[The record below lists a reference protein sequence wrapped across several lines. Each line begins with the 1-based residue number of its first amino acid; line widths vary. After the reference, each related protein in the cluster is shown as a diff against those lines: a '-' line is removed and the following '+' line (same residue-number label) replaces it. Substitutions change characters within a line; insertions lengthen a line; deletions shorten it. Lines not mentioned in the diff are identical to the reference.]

1 MVGFIFGIIFVIVG
15 IITGICLTCFKK
27 TVETEEYVLD
37 ENQQPI
43 RTAYGY
49 RTTVKKTV
57 KKPYAKY
64 SVISYVGGAFL
75 GILLTFFGCIAS
87 VSTGNT
93 GVVTTFG
100 KVENYTLEAGFHL
113 KAPWHTVTEMDNRV
127 QKTSVE
133 LSCFSS
139 DIQEVSMK
147 YTLNYQIDKANA
159 QEIYRT
165 VGTNYYSTIVEP
177 NIAEAVKVATAKY
190 TAEQLVQTRSN
201 LATDIEA
208 LLETN
213 LGRYNIKV
221 SSTAIEDMDFTD
233 AFTNAVEAKQ
243 VAEQKKKQAE
253 IEQAQALA
261 QAENDKKIAETNAE
275 AAAKVAEIQA
285 TADAKVAEISA
296 NAAEYQ
302 GQKDAA
308 IALQRLASINGW
320 TVKTE
325 KIDDTHT
332 KYTICYAGTDD
343 PVGEE
348 DLKLG
353 AQRLIEYYYTQ
364 AWNGQ
369 LPDTYVGMDGLF
381 EILASTTDPATPST
395 GTDSKD

>member
-1 MVGFIFGIIFVIVG
+1 MVGFIFGIIILLAG
-15 IITGICLTCFKK
+15 IITGICLAICKK
-27 TVETEEYVLD
+27 EVETKEYVLD
-37 ENQQPI
+37 ENGKPI
-43 RTAYGY
+43 TNGWGEAKYI
-49 RTTVKKTV
+49 TKTSV
-57 KKPYAKY
+57 KKPYKKY
-64 SVISYVGGAFL
+64 SGIAYIAGIFL
-75 GILLTFFGCIAS
+75 GILLTFFGCMAS

-201 LATDIEA
+201 LAADIEA

-213 LGRYNIKV
+213 LGRYNIRV

-261 QAENDKKIAETNAE
+261 QAENDKKIAETNAKANAE
-275 AAAKVAEIQA
+275 VAKIQAQADKEVAEIA
-285 TADAKVAEISA
+285 ADS
-296 NAAEYQ
+296 AEYQ
-302 GQKDAA
+302 GKKEAA

-320 TVKTE
+320 TVVH
-325 KIDDTHT
+325 D
-332 KYTICYAGTDD
+332 
-343 PVGEE
+343 EE
-348 DLKLG
+348 SGLNKLYKPDGSEVDKDELKLG
-353 AQRLIEYYYTQ
+353 AERLIEYYYTQ
-364 AWNGQ
+364 QWDGK
-369 LPDTYVGMDGLF
+369 LPETVLGSDDNLLINVG
-381 EILASTTDPATPST
+381 
-395 GTDSKD
+395 K

>member
-1 MVGFIFGIIFVIVG
+1 M
-15 IITGICLTCFKK
+15 
-27 TVETEEYVLD
+27 
-37 ENQQPI
+37 
-43 RTAYGY
+43 
-49 RTTVKKTV
+49 
-57 KKPYAKY
+57 
-64 SVISYVGGAFL
+64 
-75 GILLTFFGCIAS
+75 
-87 VSTGNT
+87 
-93 GVVTTFG
+93 
-100 KVENYTLEAGFHL
+100 
-113 KAPWHTVTEMDNRV
+113 
-127 QKTSVE
+127 
-133 LSCFSS
+133 
-139 DIQEVSMK
+139 
-147 YTLNYQIDKANA
+147 
-159 QEIYRT
+159 
-165 VGTNYYSTIVEP
+165 
-177 NIAEAVKVATAKY
+177 
-190 TAEQLVQTRSN
+190 QTRSN
-201 LATDIEA
+201 LAVDIEA

-261 QAENDKKIAETNAE
+261 QAENDRKIAETNAQ
-275 AAAKVAEIQA
+275 AAAEVAKIQA
-285 TADAKVAEISA
+285 EADRIVAQIGADS
-296 NAAEYQ
+296 AEYQ

-332 KYTICYAGTDD
+332 KYTICYAGTDK
-343 PVGEE
+343 PVEEE

-381 EILASTTDPATPST
+381 EILASATTDTSTPST
-395 GTDSKD
+395 GTDSND

>member
-1 MVGFIFGIIFVIVG
+1 MVGFIFGIIFLIAGIIVG
-15 IITGICLTCFKK
+15 ICLACYKK
-27 TVETEEYVLD
+27 TVETEEYVKD
-37 ENQQPI
+37 DNGQPI

-49 RTTVKKTV
+49 MTKTNSTV

-64 SVISYVGGAFL
+64 SVISYVGGVCL
-75 GILLTFFGCIAS
+75 GILLTFFGCITS
-87 VSTGNT
+87 VNTGNT

-113 KAPWHTVTEMDNRV
+113 KAPWHSVTEMDNRV
-127 QKTSVE
+127 QKTTVE

-165 VGTNYYSTIVEP
+165 VGTEYYATIIEP

-190 TAEQLVQTRSN
+190 TAEQLVQTRSD

-261 QAENDKKIAETNAE
+261 QAENDRKIAETNAQ
-275 AAAKVAEIQA
+275 AAAEVAKIQA
-285 TADAKVAEISA
+285 EADKIVAQIGADS
-296 NAAEYQ
+296 AEYQ
-302 GQKDAA
+302 GKKEAA

-320 TVKTE
+320 TVVANEETGINELYKASGE
-325 KIDDTHT
+325 KVT
-332 KYTICYAGTDD
+332 A
-343 PVGEE
+343 EE
-348 DLKLG
+348 LEAG
-353 AQRLIEYYYTQ
+353 AQKLIEYYYTQ
-364 AWNGQ
+364 AWNGE
-369 LPDTYVGMDGLF
+369 LPDTVLGSDDNLLIG
-381 EILASTTDPATPST
+381 I
-395 GTDSKD
+395 GGNN

>member
-1 MVGFIFGIIFVIVG
+1 MVGFIFGIIILLAGV
-15 IITGICLTCFKK
+15 ITGICLTCYKK
-27 TVETEEYVLD
+27 TVETEEYVLGED
-37 ENQQPI
+37 GQPI
-43 RTAYGY
+43 RTAYGSY
-49 RTTVKKTV
+49 RTQTKKTV
-57 KKPYAKY
+57 KAAYKKY
-64 SVISYVGGAFL
+64 SPIAYIAGCFL
-75 GILLTFFGCIAS
+75 GILLTFFGCMAS

-113 KAPWHTVTEMDNRV
+113 KAPWHSVTEMDNRV
-127 QKTSVE
+127 QKTTVE

-177 NIAEAVKVATAKY
+177 NIAEAVKVATAHY
-190 TAEQLVQTRSN
+190 TAEQLVQTRSD
-201 LATDIEA
+201 LANDIET

-253 IEQAQALA
+253 IEQAQQLA
-261 QAENDKKIAETNAE
+261 QAENDKKIAETNAQ
-275 AAAKVAEIQA
+275 AAAEVAKIQA
-285 TADAKVAEISA
+285 AADAEVAKIAA
-296 NAAEYQ
+296 NSAEYQ
-302 GQKDAA
+302 GQKEAA

-320 TVKTE
+320 IVKTE
-325 KIDDTHT
+325 KIDENTT
-332 KYTICYAGTDD
+332 KYTVCYADGTVVSPD
-343 PVGEE
+343 
-348 DLKLG
+348 DLKIG
-353 AQRLIEYYYTQ
+353 TQRLIEYYYTQ
-364 AWNGQ
+364 AWDGQ
-369 LPDTYVGMDGLF
+369 LPDTFVGDGDVSS
-381 EILASTTDPATPST
+381 III
-395 GTDSKD
+395 GKN